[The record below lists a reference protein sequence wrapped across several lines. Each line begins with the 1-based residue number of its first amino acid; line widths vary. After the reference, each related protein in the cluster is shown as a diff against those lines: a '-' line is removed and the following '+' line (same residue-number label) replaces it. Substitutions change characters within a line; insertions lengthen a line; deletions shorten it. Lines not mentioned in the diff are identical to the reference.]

1 MARRSVSGLEV
12 FEPVAESL
20 ARLLHP
26 HAEVVLHDL
35 DSGTIVALF
44 NGFSRRQVGD
54 NSLIDDV
61 IQLGDGPNVHGPHE
75 KRLFDGRRIKYV
87 SSVLR
92 NDTGKAIGLLCI
104 NLDVS
109 LLEQF
114 EAVIGAF
121 LGDTRDSSP
130 LDELF
135 EDDWQDRINT
145 FVRTHLEERH
155 RSLTG
160 LDRTE
165 RMELVRALQAAGAF
179 RATGSADYVARV
191 LGVSRATVYND
202 LSRASAA
209 DVPPGAQKD

>member
-1 MARRSVSGLEV
+1 MVKRSVSGVEV

-35 DSGTIVALF
+35 ESGTIVAVF
-44 NGFSRRQVGD
+44 NAFSRRQVGD
-54 NSLIDDV
+54 NSMIDDV
-61 IQLGDGPNVHGPHE
+61 VQLGDGPDVHGPHE

-87 SSVLR
+87 SSLLR
-92 NDTGKAIGLLCI
+92 NDTGKAIGLLCV

-109 LLEQF
+109 LMEQLET
-114 EAVIGAF
+114 VIGAF
-121 LGDTRDSSP
+121 LGNTRNSSP

-145 FVRTHLEERH
+145 FVATHLEERH

-179 RATGSADYVARV
+179 RATGAADYVARV
-191 LGVSRATVYND
+191 LCVSRATVYND
-202 LSRASAA
+202 LSQGNAA
-209 DVPPGAQKD
+209 GAPPGALKE